1 MSRTLDELCKRNEE
15 RNEHNSQKQN
25 KSWNCKQIQLFVYN
39 STYDGV
45 SIAIGPI
52 LSSHKLTDLEIRGS
66 IALREYDDPEWEV
79 LEK

>member
-1 MSRTLDELCKRNEE
+1 MLIRAQIYESHVRWAKRNEE
-15 RNEHNSQKQN
+15 RNKHNSQKQN

-66 IALREYDDPEWEV
+66 IALR
-79 LEK
+79 